1 MVNFIYETSPVEDEK
16 DAIRVNPKAL
26 LQHNPPLQ
34 SIDRSDKVEVV
45 ASAQN
50 IPSRFLQ
57 HKHNV
62 MPTSKRMKMAIY
74 ERT

>member
-1 MVNFIYETSPVEDEK
+1 MVTFIYEASPVEDEK
-16 DAIRVNPKAL
+16 DAIRVNPQAL
-26 LQHNPPLQ
+26 LQ

-50 IPSRFLQ
+50 IPSRLLQ
-57 HKHNV
+57 HTHNV
-62 MPTSKRMKMAIY
+62 MPTSKRMNMAID